1 MATVYKLEIEI
12 VSTVVNYTEEQ
23 ISEIVKTQIEKS
35 RISEI
40 RVSELI
46 VKSRT

>member
-1 MATVYKLEIEI
+1 MPTIYKLELEI
-12 VSTVVNYTEEQ
+12 VSDWVNYTEEE
-23 ISEIVKTQIEKS
+23 ISEIVKEQIEKS

>member
-12 VSTVVNYTEEQ
+12 VSDWVNYTEEE
-23 ISEIVKTQIEKS
+23 ISKIIKNQIEKA